1 MGLCKLGN
9 DRPGFRRDRD
19 ERLPALASA
28 VIRIDNQIFDRRPAA
43 ASAKSNLVPAHLP
56 DMGRDPM
63 SVDLKAV
70 PLDASD
76 VAETDD
82 HVAVWQGKL
91 RIGQRAARYDQS
103 DFGCRYC
110 RDSSGQRAES
120 PLADNSTGEDDR
132 ERVPPTIASP
142 RCQAFLG
149 TSSRPIM
156 GNTGKAST
164 NRSTIALARISK
176 IPRSRGSTSTRPAIG
191 QKWKY
196 RLATLSNSGV
206 AA

>member
-1 MGLCKLGN
+1 
-9 DRPGFRRDRD
+9 
-19 ERLPALASA
+19 
-28 VIRIDNQIFDRRPAA
+28 
-43 ASAKSNLVPAHLP
+43 
-56 DMGRDPM
+56 MGRDPM

-132 ERVPPTIASP
+132 ERGPTDDCLPEVPSCSGHEFSTDNGQHGKGGDQQIDHCPRTDLEDSQIARIDLDPS
-142 RCQAFLG
+142 RDRAEMEVSSGDAIELG
-149 TSSRPIM
+149 RGRVILVAGATSNRARHRSRPQQSHLDQ
-156 GNTGKAST
+156 ASA
-164 NRSTIALARISK
+164 ALS
-176 IPRSRGSTSTRPAIG
+176 
-191 QKWKY
+191 
-196 RLATLSNSGV
+196 
-206 AA
+206 